1 MAMQDSGKTF
11 NLFCNSVLWLGIA
24 VLCFPIYY
32 AVVIASMEPGTEYTT
47 TGLFLHGHLL
57 ENIATAWNG
66 RDLALQIFNSFV
78 MAAGITIGKVVVSVL
93 SAYAF
98 VYFRFR
104 FQSLAFLAIFMT
116 LMLPVEVRITPTY
129 EVVANLL
136 LPLET
141 LSSFLGFSLEIG
153 ADWSLLDSYSGL
165 ILPLIASATGT
176 FLLRQFFLTMP
187 AELSEAAKIDGAGPI
202 RFFVS
207 ILLPMARTP
216 IAALSVILFIYGWNQ
231 YLWPLL
237 ITTDPSMTT
246 ALIGMA
252 KSLPAADAEARWSI
266 TMAAALIVTLP
277 PVLVVIVLQRW
288 FVRGLVDSEK

>member
-1 MAMQDSGKTF
+1 MRDSSRTF
-11 NLFCNSVLWLGIA
+11 DFICNAVLWLGIA
-24 VLCFPIYY
+24 LLCFPIYY
-32 AVVIASMEPGTEYTT
+32 AIVIASMEPGTEYTT
-47 TGLFLHGHLL
+47 SGLLPHGHLI
-57 ENIATAWNG
+57 ENIASAWSG
-66 RDLALQIFNSFV
+66 RDLSLQIFNSFV
-78 MAAGITIGKVVVSVL
+78 MAAGITIGKVFVSVL

-98 VYFRFR
+98 VYFRFPL
-104 FQSLAFLAIFMT
+104 QSFAFLAIFMT

-129 EVVANLL
+129 EVVANIL

-141 LSSFLGFSLEIG
+141 LFSAFGYSLEID
-153 ADWSLLDSYSGL
+153 ANWSLLDSYSGL

-187 AELSEAAKIDGAGPI
+187 VELSEAAKIDGAGPV

-207 ILLPMARTP
+207 ILLPMAKTP

-237 ITTDPSMTT
+237 ITTDPAMTT

-277 PVLVVIVLQRW
+277 PVMVVIVLQRW

>member
-1 MAMQDSGKTF
+1 MTMQDSSKLF
-11 NLFCNSVLWLGIA
+11 NYTCNAVLWLGIA
-24 VLCFPIYY
+24 LLCFPIYY
-32 AVVIASMEPGTEYTT
+32 AVIIASMEPGTEYTAK
-47 TGLFLHGHLL
+47 GMLPHGHLL
-57 ENIATAWNG
+57 RNLAAAWAG
-66 RDLALQIFNSFV
+66 RDLPLQIFNSFV

-104 FQSLAFLAIFMT
+104 FQSFAFLAIFMT

-136 LPLET
+136 LPLESI
-141 LSSFLGFSLEIG
+141 SSFFGYSMEIG
-153 ADWSLLDSYSGL
+153 TNWSLLDSYSGL

-237 ITTDPSMTT
+237 ITTDPAMTT

-266 TMAAALIVTLP
+266 TMAAALIVTFP